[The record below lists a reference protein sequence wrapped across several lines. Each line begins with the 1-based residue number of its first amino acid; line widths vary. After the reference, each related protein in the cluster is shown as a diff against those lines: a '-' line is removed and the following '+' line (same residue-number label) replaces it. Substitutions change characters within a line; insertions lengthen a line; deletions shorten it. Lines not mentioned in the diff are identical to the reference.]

1 MRISD
6 LLRYRNDIRSAA
18 DRIDLTLAISEVCQ
32 QLHQLTVTYPFGIVN
47 ETVAAIKSEYET
59 ISVNSDSLRGQLAAL
74 LPNIDIAVDALAKEL
89 HTHNV
94 IDFFNFYHRTEF
106 QINEDTLD
114 IIKGHIYQNAHHHYA
129 GLQFGCTPQSKAL
142 TGELVANDPLYLC
155 DTSSDKVED
164 IAGQFNEVYYGR
176 LRKYTITDHNL
187 SVLPQN
193 QFGFIFSWMLFNYAN
208 VTCIHE
214 YLKKMSGLLRP
225 GGRFIFSYN
234 NCDLL
239 ESCVLAET
247 GGMSYVSNRQLIA
260 LCLQEGFEIVHEY
273 DLPNNDDHV
282 KWISW
287 IEIKKPGELS
297 TVKRRQ
303 VLGEIKQK

>member
-1 MRISD
+1 MRVSD
-6 LLRYRNDIRSAA
+6 LLRYRNDIIAVLA
-18 DRIDLTLAISEVCQ
+18 QIDLVPVISGVCQ
-32 QLHQLTVTYPFGIVN
+32 HLYQLTATHPLGIKHG
-47 ETVAAIKSEYET
+47 TIDSIRSEYET
-59 ISVNSDSLRGQLAAL
+59 ISANTNSLKDQLAAI
-74 LPNIDIAVDALAKEL
+74 LPDIDNAVDTLAKEL
-89 HTHNV
+89 HTHNEV
-94 IDFFNFYHRTEF
+94 DFFNFYHRTEF
-106 QINEDTLD
+106 CINEDTLD
-114 IIKGHIYQNAHHHYA
+114 IIKGHIYQNAHHHYT
-129 GLQFGCTPQSKAL
+129 GLQFGCTPQSKVL

-155 DTSSDKVED
+155 DFSSDKVED

-187 SVLPQN
+187 NALPQN

-208 VTCIHE
+208 ATCIHE
-214 YLKKMSGLLRP
+214 YLKKMLGLLRP

-247 GGMSYVSNRQLIA
+247 CGMSYVSKRQLIS

>member
-1 MRISD
+1 MRVSD
-6 LLRYRNDIRSAA
+6 LLRYRDDILAVL
-18 DRIDLTLAISEVCQ
+18 DQIDLTPAILDVCQ
-32 QLHQLTVTYPFGIVN
+32 KLHQLTASHPLNLKYDTIDS
-47 ETVAAIKSEYET
+47 IKLEYET
-59 ISVNSDSLRGQLAAL
+59 ISVQTNSLKDQLAAI
-74 LPNIDIAVDALAKEL
+74 LPNIDIAVDALATEL
-89 HTHNV
+89 HTHTA
-94 IDFFNFYHRTEF
+94 IEFFSCYHKTEF
-106 QINEDTLD
+106 RINENILD

-129 GLQFGCTPQSKAL
+129 GLQFGCTPQSKVL

-155 DTSSDKVED
+155 DLSLDRVED

-176 LRKYTITDHNL
+176 LRKYAIIDHNL
-187 SVLPQN
+187 NTLPQN
-193 QFGFIFSWMLFNYAN
+193 QFGFILSWFLFNYAN
-208 VTCIHE
+208 ITCIHE

-225 GGRFIFSYN
+225 GGRFLFSYN

-239 ESCVLAET
+239 DSCVLAEA
-247 GGMSYVSNRQLIA
+247 GGMSYVSKRQLIN
-260 LCLQEGFEIVHEY
+260 LCLQEGFEIVYEY